1 MRDSK
6 GDQES
11 DSQGKKYVKL
21 DDKQRMEVSVPIH
34 EVEMED
40 EEPESNIELQVQ
52 ERAEKLRQKMLA
64 REQQSPMNQLH
75 YSGPQPSS
83 KESVFDCE
91 FASLSESIG
100 RHSFPKVLSERP
112 LLDLTVKVI
121 FDEDVS
127 SGLCPKVEQLE
138 FRVNA
143 GTPIE
148 IAAKILA
155 IQNDHKD
162 DWANYEFSL
171 CKQRKGLNEEKID
184 DLAKSFGFYNAEA
197 KSNIILFYK
206 VKDLHRILEAQF
218 QNNQN

>member
-21 DDKQRMEVSVPIH
+21 DEKQRMEVSVPIH

-64 REQQSPMNQLH
+64 REQQSPLNQLH
-75 YSGPQPSS
+75 YSGPQPTST
-83 KESVFDCE
+83 ESVFDCE

-155 IQNDHKD
+155 IQMIIDSCEINFRFLLLFMPSRKLVGSCEVD
-162 DWANYEFSL
+162 L
-171 CKQRKGLNEEKID
+171 CF
-184 DLAKSFGFYNAEA
+184 FGHILREHFRQVQ
-197 KSNIILFYK
+197 LFYSDYQSRLK
-206 VKDLHRILEAQF
+206 L
-218 QNNQN
+218 